1 MVVPVDLND
10 PRPAYLQIADEM
22 RKAIV
27 SGELAPGQRLASGR
41 ELAKQYGVAPMTI
54 QQALRELRGEGLVV
68 AWQGRGVF
76 VRDNTSGTNDAD
88 STATIAR
95 AIDQLE
101 SMRDGLQELENR
113 VADLEAQTK
122 TRSGRGTRRDG

>member
-54 QQALRELRGEGLVV
+54 QQALRELRGEGLVI

-76 VRDNTSGTNDAD
+76 VRDNTVGPDDID

-95 AIDQLE
+95 IIDQLE
-101 SMRDGLQELENR
+101 SMRDGLHELENR
-113 VADLEAQTK
+113 VADLEAQAKPRTD
-122 TRSGRGTRRDG
+122 RATRRDG